1 MHAPYMARSAL
12 LCGLALSTLV
22 GCGGAVEPV
31 EQDRGA
37 GSSAGAEASLPLPA
51 STTDRVGA
59 PKATN
64 PVDEGSAGESSAL
77 ATCEH
82 RFRGGGRVSAGSG
95 CFTWGGTPVPYVSV
109 GGVFT
114 RSSRTITSPAAAG
127 DDEVLAFGAS
137 HGGNDSLDVDTYMD
151 AARMRAEGFRAIGV
165 RGSRDKKVEL
175 WVRHNS
181 GEGTVTLPNLAVAYN
196 LVVFQGVASR
206 ASRPPRG
213 GLDVDAIRAATVKS
227 ANATS
232 WLVPAA
238 TGDDLRVLA
247 YFGDDPFEVVDARPG
262 GLTCNTWG
270 FGDGDSLNVL
280 VFGPG
285 QRTPARIP
293 VRRYA
298 TGGSQYVGILANFPA
313 K

>member
-1 MHAPYMARSAL
+1 MHAPYTGRSAL
-12 LCGLALSTLV
+12 LCALALGTLNA
-22 GCGGAVEPV
+22 CGAAVEPV
-31 EQDRGA
+31 DRAHEAETSGGGEVA
-37 GSSAGAEASLPLPA
+37 LPRPSSMP
-51 STTDRVGA
+51 DDVGA
-59 PKATN
+59 PKSTS
-64 PVDEGSAGESSAL
+64 PIDDSSGGDASPL
-77 ATCEH
+77 EACAH
-82 RFRGGGRVSAGSG
+82 RFSGGGRVSAGSG
-95 CFTWGGTPVPYVSV
+95 CFAWGGSPVQYVSV

-114 RSSRTITSPAAAG
+114 RSARTIASPATAG

-181 GEGTVTLPNLAVAYN
+181 GQGTVTLPNLAVAYN
-196 LVVFQGVASR
+196 LVVFKGVASR

-213 GLDVDAIRAATVKS
+213 GLDADAIRAATVKS
-227 ANATS
+227 ANASS
-232 WLVPAA
+232 WLVPAS

-262 GLTCNTWG
+262 GLACNTWG

-285 QRTPARIP
+285 QRTPTRLP

-298 TGGSQYVGILANFPA
+298 AGGSQYVGVLANFPA